1 MSSAGGAAVDAQ
13 DQFLLALHRASR
25 DEPIG
30 SFQDRAF
37 VALQALIPFDGA
49 FWLRAGMENGAVRVF
64 GHHTF
69 RLAPGLRE
77 AWTPLEDRDVLG
89 RAAFAALGRT
99 VNATA
104 REMVTD
110 PEVLERIV
118 EAFGLEHAIV
128 TCLVDP
134 STSLISAITLIRGAA
149 GPRFSEEERR
159 LKERLTPH
167 LVEAYATRRLIHLT
181 ETRHR
186 ERGSGYVT
194 AACDGE
200 ALLHVVSQEFL
211 ALLRREWPGWR
222 GPTLPPPLAGLVG
235 GLGPFRGVGI
245 VVMFDPANEL
255 IWLRARRRGLVD
267 DLSPREAEVARLSAA
282 GQSNKEIAQALG
294 VSPFTVRN
302 QLTAIY
308 SKLGVSTRTELAVQV
323 TELDYLST

>member
-1 MSSAGGAAVDAQ
+1 MSGAEGSAVEAH

-25 DEPIG
+25 EEPIG

-49 FWLRAGMENGAVRVF
+49 FWLRAGMENGAVRVY

-77 AWTPLEDRDVLG
+77 VWTPLEERDVLG

-104 REMVTD
+104 RDVVTD
-110 PEVLERIV
+110 REVLERVV
-118 EAFGLEHAIV
+118 EAFGLEHAMA

-134 STSLISAITLIRGAA
+134 LTSLISAVTVIRGAA

-167 LVEAYATRRLIHLT
+167 LVEAYGTRRLIHLM

-186 ERGSGYVT
+186 DPGSGYAT

-200 ALLHVVSQEFL
+200 ALLHVASKDFL
-211 ALLRREWPGWR
+211 ALLRAEWPAWQ
-222 GPTLPPPLAGLVG
+222 GPTLPSALAAFLDG
-235 GLGPFRGVGI
+235 GKPYRGAGI
-245 VVMFDPANEL
+245 VVRYEPVNEL
-255 IWLRARRRGLVD
+255 IWLRARKRRPAD
-267 DLSPREAEVARLSAA
+267 DLSAREAEVARLSAA
-282 GQSNKEIAQALG
+282 GQSNKEIAQTRG

-302 QLTAIY
+302 QLSAIY
-308 SKLGVSTRTELAVQV
+308 GKLDLSTRAELAVQV
-323 TELDYLST
+323 TELDY